1 MTPPSGRFQRR
12 FDPRHWLS
20 DLLAGIVVGAVTVPI
35 NLAYGTLA
43 GVPVAGLYAGILPIL
58 VYALLGSSRQ
68 MIVTADAALATVV
81 ALSLAPLAGGDPARL
96 MLLASATALL
106 AGGICLLGHL
116 LRLGFAADLL
126 SKPVMVGFN
135 HGLAVVILLSQ
146 LPKLLGLPS
155 PHGGSLEMPMALWQG
170 RGSAHLLD
178 LGVGLGSIALI
189 LGCRRF
195 APRVPGQA
203 IALLAAVLLTYFF
216 ALDRAGVVVVSAVPA
231 GLPTPMLPWLSWEDA
246 RAILPVA
253 LAVSLLTF
261 SDSTIIARAFAA
273 RNRYRINANR
283 ELLALGAANI
293 AAGLTQALPVGAS
306 GSRTAVLEASGGRSQ
321 TAALVAAVVVIAC
334 LVFLTDFFRFLPAA
348 ALAGILI
355 TAALSLIDLEEFR
368 RIWRFGRI
376 GLVGALLT
384 LAGVVAYG
392 MIEGIALGVLFSM
405 LNLLHS
411 LAFPDDAVLGE
422 HTTGDYADLA
432 LSPPPRSVAGLLIYR
447 FGAPLIFVNSG
458 RFRDRI
464 EQLIEE
470 APSEVRGVIVDAS
483 QMLRIDLAAAELL
496 VEIGQDL
503 ADRGIR
509 FALCCANPQVEAAL
523 KKLDLNA
530 PRPPLTIHA
539 NIAGARVMLLG
550 DRASTD

>member
-1 MTPPSGRFQRR
+1 
-12 FDPRHWLS
+12 
-20 DLLAGIVVGAVTVPI
+20 
-35 NLAYGTLA
+35 
-43 GVPVAGLYAGILPIL
+43 
-58 VYALLGSSRQ
+58 
-68 MIVTADAALATVV
+68 
-81 ALSLAPLAGGDPARL
+81 
-96 MLLASATALL
+96 
-106 AGGICLLGHL
+106 
-116 LRLGFAADLL
+116 
-126 SKPVMVGFN
+126 
-135 HGLAVVILLSQ
+135 
-146 LPKLLGLPS
+146 
-155 PHGGSLEMPMALWQG
+155 
-170 RGSAHLLD
+170 
-178 LGVGLGSIALI
+178 
-189 LGCRRF
+189 
-195 APRVPGQA
+195 
-203 IALLAAVLLTYFF
+203 
-216 ALDRAGVVVVSAVPA
+216 
-231 GLPTPMLPWLSWEDA
+231 MLPWLSWEDA

-368 RIWRFGRI
+368 RIWRFGWI

-523 KKLDLNA
+523 KKLDLDA
-530 PRPPLTIHA
+530 RRPPLTIHA
-539 NIAGARVMLLG
+539 NIAGARGMLLG